1 MGLDYSYLLYF
12 KRQHL
17 WEALQGV
24 AAIAEPHHP
33 PTLIH
38 FPDHELLV
46 PLDSWLLDGK
56 TVYHYDPELSFS
68 IVLNFE
74 EDDEILDYIIARDRG
89 RTEGDRSPPDEQ
101 DTNLV
106 IGWAAPDEQDTNL
119 VPIGYIYL
127 TIYNDLSERI
137 DINEPSDLVLFD
149 FGTTGTRMSMLFS
162 YSTSIREAFADLLDR
177 YHGVCGVFNREDGGG
192 ELFWLNGRRLSE
204 RIADAYIG
212 PGEIEKLLEKDW

>member
-17 WEALQGV
+17 WEALRGV

-33 PTLIH
+33 PTVIQ
-38 FPDHELLV
+38 FPDHELAV
-46 PLDSWLLDGK
+46 PLDSWLLDDK
-56 TVYHYDPELSFS
+56 TAHHDDPVFSFS

-74 EDDEILDYIIARDRG
+74 EDDEILDYIITRDRG
-89 RTEGDRSPPDEQ
+89 RTDSDRSPPDEESS
-101 DTNLV
+101 TL
-106 IGWAAPDEQDTNL
+106 I
-119 VPIGYIYL
+119 PIGYIYL

-204 RIADAYIG
+204 TIADAYIG

>member
-38 FPDHELLV
+38 FPDHELLF

-56 TVYHYDPELSFS
+56 TVYHDDPELSFS

-89 RTEGDRSPPDEQ
+89 RYEGDRSP
-101 DTNLV
+101 
-106 IGWAAPDEQDTNL
+106 PDEQDTNL

-137 DINEPSDLVLFD
+137 DIDEPTDLVLFD

-162 YSTSIREAFADLLDR
+162 YSTSIRETFADLLDR
-177 YHGVCGVFNREDGGG
+177 CHGVCGVFNREDGGG

-204 RIADAYIG
+204 TIGDAYIG
-212 PGEIEKLLEKDW
+212 PGEIEELIMRQENK